1 MVEGQKMCEAKSM
14 NWKGMCMKWRKCRQ
28 VCISQVISG
37 NRVPVR
43 VSGSDR
49 VLPYIHGPSF
59 TDGRCKGF
67 TRNCICSKLC
77 FVPSN

>member
-1 MVEGQKMCEAKSM
+1 VEMVEGQQMCEAKSM

-28 VCISQVISG
+28 VCISQG
-37 NRVPVR
+37 
-43 VSGSDR
+43 
-49 VLPYIHGPSF
+49 F

-67 TRNCICSKLC
+67 TRNCICIKLC